1 MTEATTTDAG
11 VAAPEAA
18 APAEPSTLIG
28 ASTEQTAEP
37 EKSADEAAPVVQRV
51 APEKY
56 EFALPEGV
64 TIDSEVLGEFEG
76 IARDLQM
83 PQAEAAQMVER
94 LAPKIQARVAKQMA
108 DAVAA
113 ASDEWSAAS
122 KSDKEFGGEKLAENL
137 AIGEK
142 ALQAFGTPAL
152 STLLKDTRLGNH
164 PELIRFMVKA
174 GKALAQDTVVVGRTA
189 EPAKTRAERMYP
201 TNADK

>member
-1 MTEATTTDAG
+1 MTEATTTVTETVQTTE
-11 VAAPEAA
+11 VA
-18 APAEPSTLIG
+18 AEPSTLIG

-189 EPAKTRAERMYP
+189 EPAKSRAERMYP